1 VNSRPCVEADRL
13 HLCNRYRPTDEFIDD
28 DWDTDE
34 GAADHQHDMNE
45 VGYAW
50 RAVHYVF
57 SNRGNTPGEL

>member
-1 VNSRPCVEADRL
+1 
-13 HLCNRYRPTDEFIDD
+13 
-28 DWDTDE
+28 
-34 GAADHQHDMNE
+34 MNE